1 MVKLLR
7 RLYRNR
13 NDDLN
18 ARNDNLLNSKF
29 SIKENGISNGRI
41 AYGTARTFIYNEVI
55 TLKMKSSSN
64 LYPKLCSYN
73 NLLKAFKKAS
83 KGKSF
88 MPYVVEFRENL
99 NLNLLSLKTELE
111 TLTYK
116 PTKLKKFVIRDPKTR
131 VIRKSIFKDRVVHH
145 AIVNILEPIYEK
157 TFIED
162 SYANRKTKGT
172 LAAIKRFDKFKRKVS
187 KNNKIKCFVFKADI
201 KKFFDSVDQDTLLK
215 IFRRNIKDKK
225 LLWLIKQILKNFHN
239 KEKGMPLGNMT
250 SQFFA
255 NVYLNELDY
264 FVKHKIK
271 AKYYLRYVDD
281 FVILHGNK
289 SVLEKYKVKIKKY
302 LKNLDLELHPNKSK
316 IFPNYKGINF
326 LGYKM
331 FYYHRLIIRRNLNQF
346 KRKLITLEKD
356 YNEGS
361 INFEKVLNSIDGW
374 MAYAIWANSYK
385 LRKKL
390 MKEIYS
396 KFSISSKKQIR
407 N

>member
-1 MVKLLR
+1 
-7 RLYRNR
+7 
-13 NDDLN
+13 
-18 ARNDNLLNSKF
+18 
-29 SIKENGISNGRI
+29 
-41 AYGTARTFIYNEVI
+41 
-55 TLKMKSSSN
+55 MKSSSN